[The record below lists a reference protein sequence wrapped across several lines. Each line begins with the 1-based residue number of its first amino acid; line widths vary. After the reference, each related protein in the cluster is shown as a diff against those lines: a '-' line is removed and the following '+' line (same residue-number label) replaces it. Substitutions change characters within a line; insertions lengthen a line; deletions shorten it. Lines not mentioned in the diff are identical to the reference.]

1 MNSKQTKIMLTS
13 NAQFLK
19 RSFGANRQN
28 MNRVIPNNKNAL
40 IRPIFN
46 PIAMSSLIRLINRIE
61 MMMLKSDTNRLKL
74 VRKPNKNAE
83 SVLTININIPA

>member
-1 MNSKQTKIMLTS
+1 MNSKQTKITLTS
-13 NAQFLK
+13 NAQFMK
-19 RSFGANRQN
+19 RSFDANKQS

-40 IRPIFN
+40 IRPILN
-46 PIAMSSLIRLINRIE
+46 PIAMSSLIRVINRIE